1 MSEKSPDEI
10 LSNLYV
16 AMENR
21 VLNSMHKVVE
31 ITGAVSLS
39 IRAGMLSDPVAL
51 ICGIN
56 LMLMFLFLLADHK
69 VESS

>member
-1 MSEKSPDEI
+1 
-10 LSNLYV
+10 
-16 AMENR
+16 
-21 VLNSMHKVVE
+21 
-31 ITGAVSLS
+31 
-39 IRAGMLSDPVAL
+39 MLSDTVAS